1 MKSSSPPLSYTSP
14 SGIDHDR
21 FETSPHHFPS
31 FNIPLSESSDESVD
45 VDESKKIQS
54 DNSQDCAIEM
64 KELSTTRSGK
74 RYK

>member
-1 MKSSSPPLSYTSP
+1 MKSSSPSLSNTSP

-45 VDESKKIQS
+45 EDE
-54 DNSQDCAIEM
+54 
-64 KELSTTRSGK
+64 
-74 RYK
+74 